1 MTNDDFSGSIQVRP
15 PLNEAE
21 RAYMLAL
28 LDSEGTL
35 RGTPTGRGDTGVPFA
50 RLAWAVCFEGC
61 CLVWNSEEDSK
72 WMVESLRFVVDHLLR
87 SGAKAEGHPRFAE
100 FTFDHELS
108 GAVMGRS
115 PGDRSTRFVTVTD
128 NLVAGG
134 VTSGPCGES
143 AARPAAEHA
152 ERPRG
157 KRPDN
162 VIELRPRR
170 A

>member
-1 MTNDDFSGSIQVRP
+1 MTHPDFIGCIQVRP

-21 RAYMLAL
+21 GAYMLAL
-28 LDSEGTL
+28 LDSDGTL
-35 RGTPTGRGDTGVPFA
+35 RGTPTGRGDPQVPFA
-50 RLAWAVCFEGC
+50 RLAWEVCFEGC

-87 SGAKAEGHPRFAE
+87 RGAKGEGHPKFAE
-100 FTFDHELS
+100 FTFDHVLT

-115 PGDRSTRFVTVTD
+115 PGDLPIRFVTVAD
-128 NLVAGG
+128 NI
-134 VTSGPCGES
+134 VTGRAVPERCEKAPVQPMRSG
-143 AARPAAEHA
+143 R
-152 ERPRG
+152 

-162 VIELRPRR
+162 VIAFRPRR